1 MVVWSC
7 TANVCTRTF
16 PWCCGSPI
24 WMHANR
30 YHFLSPMICTHQ
42 HNIRVYIDNSTEN
55 SLATAAKNIPAQTH
69 SLPARNTKT
78 TATVGHICAEKIK
91 ACSLYQWRS
100 NTETEKNIIGG
111 KTITIYP
118 STPCANYHKYP
129 FMLTLS
135 SVLQRSLVTFQN
147 DKMHL
152 PFSVTLQF

>member
-7 TANVCTRTF
+7 TANVCTCTF
-16 PWCCGSPI
+16 PWCCGSSI

-30 YHFLSPMICTHQ
+30 YHLLSPMICTHQ
-42 HNIRVYIDNSTEN
+42 HNIRAYIDNSTEN

-100 NTETEKNIIGG
+100 NTEMEKNIIGG
-111 KTITIYP
+111 KQSQYTHQSLVQITINIHSCSPCHLYYNGLQWP
-118 STPCANYHKYP
+118 SRMIKCI
-129 FMLTLS
+129 FLS
-135 SVLQRSLVTFQN
+135 L
-147 DKMHL
+147 
-152 PFSVTLQF
+152 